1 MGYMK
6 RSLSLQLVVTIVG
19 ALAVLLTLV
28 AALLVTK
35 ESDNTRKQV
44 DADISALV
52 ALKANEISGYFIAK
66 GQVILSVFAEPGLVK
81 WFTQYYA
88 RGSHLA
94 ADRQYQDIIGYF
106 KSFSDR
112 DSDVKSVFLA
122 RPIPSSTLT
131 LMAVLMAIQITTPT
145 NDLGGRKRSIKPG
158 SLLAI
163 QRSMRTMVQF
173 LPRLKP
179 PFMRRMAS

>member
-66 GQVILSVFAEPGLVK
+66 GQVIHSVF
-81 WFTQYYA
+81 
-88 RGSHLA
+88 
-94 ADRQYQDIIGYF
+94 
-106 KSFSDR
+106 
-112 DSDVKSVFLA
+112 
-122 RPIPSSTLT
+122 
-131 LMAVLMAIQITTPT
+131 
-145 NDLGGRKRSIKPG
+145 
-158 SLLAI
+158 
-163 QRSMRTMVQF
+163 
-173 LPRLKP
+173 
-179 PFMRRMAS
+179 